1 MMMMM
6 MTWMGRLMV
15 MMMMRM
21 MMMML
26 WMGREG
32 ELHGSGLL
40 TFLAGAEHK
49 AESFWIDCEED

>member
-1 MMMMM
+1 MM
-6 MTWMGRLMV
+6 MV
-15 MMMMRM
+15 MMMS
-21 MMMML
+21 